1 MKRDKYKKNHV
12 LSLLDQFFVF
22 LQFHN
27 LFYKPAHPES
37 SESCSEKGKK
47 DVRKE
52 EDVQPA

>member
-1 MKRDKYKKNHV
+1 MKRDKNKKNHV